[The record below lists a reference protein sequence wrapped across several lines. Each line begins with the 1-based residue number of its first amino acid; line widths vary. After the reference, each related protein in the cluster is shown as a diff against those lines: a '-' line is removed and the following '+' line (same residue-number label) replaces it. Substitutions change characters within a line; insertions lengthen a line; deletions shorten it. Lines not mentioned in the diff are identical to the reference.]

1 MQGEAQTDGDRIMD
15 FLSSMRRTFALGVA
29 LFFALALIISV
40 MPSSQGAD
48 VTVFP
53 MNPDTMELEGDS
65 DITSSYVIFNNGTS
79 PFLVKGSVT
88 PSWKDYV
95 SASFDDD
102 FATID
107 PGQSHT
113 FIVTFSASRNVKTF
127 ETDFQ
132 INFTATRMD
141 EPSQVMDFSQ
151 TVHLN
156 VISVFGV
163 TTGENKILK
172 VFDNP
177 FPAPFNSNFWSFIFS
192 VLIWFGVGLI
202 FYFVVDPLAH
212 LFTRRTDSELDDIL
226 LRILRLPIFVL
237 IVLIG
242 SVSSIEI
249 LDLPGD
255 IIANLEMTFQIVLIM
270 IFAWIAYKIY
280 DEVIIYLAKQYSKN
294 TETELDDAMIPIMEK
309 LGMIIIPLIAIMAIF
324 SIMGYD
330 LTVLLVGAG
339 FLGIVIGLAAQSTL
353 ANFFAGMQ
361 MLVERPFKVGDS
373 ILLDNGN
380 HGEIVHLG
388 LRATEILD
396 TNNDYIIVIPNDKM
410 ANNPIVNVMR
420 PGKEL
425 TIAVAVGVAYGS
437 DIELVKQLM
446 CDAAMDIPNSVK
458 GKQPRVRLSDF
469 TDSSINMKI
478 FIDIDDANARWKAA
492 SDFRERLY
500 AKFAEKG
507 IEIPFPQ
514 TVVHLKD
521 ERK

>member
-1 MQGEAQTDGDRIMD
+1 MD
-15 FLSSMRRTFALGVA
+15 THCSMRRTFAVGMVL
-29 LFFALALIISV
+29 LFALALIAIV
-40 MPSSQGAD
+40 IPSSQGAD

-53 MNPDTMELEGDS
+53 MNSDTNELVGDS
-65 DITSSYVIFNNGTS
+65 EITVSYVVFNNGTS
-79 PFLVKGSVT
+79 PYLVKGSVT
-88 PSWKDYV
+88 PAKIDGV
-95 SASFDDD
+95 SAGFDED

-107 PGQSHT
+107 PGRSHT
-113 FIVTFSASRNVKTF
+113 FVVEFSASRNVKTF
-127 ETDFQ
+127 DAEFAVD
-132 INFTATRMD
+132 FTATQMD
-141 EPSQVMDFSQ
+141 DPGQIETFSQ
-151 TVHLN
+151 PVHLN
-156 VISVFGV
+156 VVSIFGV

-172 VFDNP
+172 VFENP
-177 FPAPFNSNFWSFIFS
+177 FPAPFNTNFWSFIFS
-192 VLIWFGVGLI
+192 VLIWVAVGTV

-212 LFTRRTDSELDDIL
+212 LFTKRTDSELDDIL

-242 SVSSIEI
+242 TVNSVEI

-255 IIANLEMTFQIVLIM
+255 IISNVEMAYHILLILV
-270 IFAWIAYKIY
+270 FAWIAYKVY
-280 DEVIIYLAKQYSKN
+280 DEVIIYLAKEYAKKTN
-294 TETELDDAMIPIMEK
+294 TELDDAMLPIMEK
-309 LGMIIIPLIAIMAIF
+309 LGMIVIPLIAIMAIF

-373 ILLDNGN
+373 LLLENGN

-396 TNNDYIIVIPNDKM
+396 TTNDYIIVIPNDKM
-410 ANNPIVNVMR
+410 ANNPIINVMR

-425 TIAVAVGVAYGS
+425 TIAVSVGVAYGS

-446 CDAAMDIPNSVK
+446 DDAAMEIPSSVK
-458 GKQPRVRLSDF
+458 SKKPRIRLSDF
-469 TDSSINMKI
+469 ADSTINMKI

-500 AKFAEKG
+500 AKFADKG
-507 IEIPFPQ
+507 IEIPLPQ

-521 ERK
+521 ERKAN